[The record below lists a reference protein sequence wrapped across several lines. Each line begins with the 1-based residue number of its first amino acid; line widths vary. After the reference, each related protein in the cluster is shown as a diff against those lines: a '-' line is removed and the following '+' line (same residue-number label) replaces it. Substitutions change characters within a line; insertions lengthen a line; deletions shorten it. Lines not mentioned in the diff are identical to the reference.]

1 MLTHN
6 SYHVS
11 VPQKK
16 IREYKV
22 HYDETY
28 NKLEM
33 YKMKIVYGPVPSRRL
48 GRSLGVGSIPFKTC
62 DYSCVYCQLGRTTH
76 MPNQRKDFFPP
87 EELLNEIKR
96 AIEPEAES
104 SRSEIDFVTFVG
116 EGEPTLCKSLGWLI
130 RKTKEIADIPI
141 AVDTNGSLLY
151 REDVRNDL
159 SEAEVVMPS
168 LDAGTAETFRRINR
182 PHRGIDFEV
191 VVEGM
196 EKFRQEYDGEMWV
209 EVMLVKGLNDS
220 EEELEA
226 IKSRLSPLKP
236 NRTYINVP
244 IRPPAEPWAVP
255 PDKESIALAHAILG
269 DVNVVDIT
277 AEETGEFSIKGF
289 TNPEDA
295 ILAIIR
301 RHPMREEQV
310 VEMLK
315 KIEVE
320 EGGVHDS
327 LTRLE
332 ESGEIKRVKYREK
345 VFWVTEEEKRGKEYN

>member
-1 MLTHN
+1 M
-6 SYHVS
+6 
-11 VPQKK
+11 KK
-16 IREYKV
+16 
-22 HYDETY
+22 
-28 NKLEM
+28 
-33 YKMKIVYGPVPSRRL
+33 VYGPVPSRRL
-48 GRSLGVGSIPFKTC
+48 GRSLGVGPIPFKTC

-76 MPNQRKDFFPP
+76 MTIQRKDFFPP
-87 EELLNEIKR
+87 EEMLNEIR
-96 AIEPEAES
+96 RVIEVES
-104 SRSEIDFVTFVG
+104 SHSHSKIDFVTFVG

-130 RKTKEIADIPI
+130 RKTKEIADIPT

-159 SEAEVVMPS
+159 SQADVVMPS

-182 PHRGIDFEV
+182 PHRGIDFEA

-196 EKFRQEYDGEMWV
+196 EKFRQEYDGEIWA

-226 IKSRLSPLKP
+226 IKSRLRPIEP

-255 PDKESIALAHAILG
+255 PDKESIALAHAILS

-277 AEETGEFSIKGF
+277 AEETGEFSAEGF

-310 VEMLK
+310 IDTLK
-315 KIEVE
+315 KFEVE
-320 EGGVHDS
+320 EREVHDS

-332 ESGEIKRVKYREK
+332 ESGKIKKVKYREK
-345 VFWVTEEEKRGKEYN
+345 IFWLTMEEKRGHD

>member
-1 MLTHN
+1 
-6 SYHVS
+6 
-11 VPQKK
+11 
-16 IREYKV
+16 
-22 HYDETY
+22 
-28 NKLEM
+28 
-33 YKMKIVYGPVPSRRL
+33 MKIVYGPVPSRRL
-48 GRSLGVGSIPFKTC
+48 GRSLGVSPIPFKTC
-62 DYSCVYCQLGRTTH
+62 NYSCVYCQLGRTTH
-76 MPNQRKDFFPP
+76 MTNQREDFFPP
-87 EELLNEIKR
+87 EEVLNEIKR
-96 AIEPEAES
+96 VIEPEVES
-104 SRSEIDFVTFVG
+104 NHSEIDFVTFVG

-151 REDVRNDL
+151 RKDVRNDL
-159 SEAEVVMPS
+159 SQADVVMPS
-168 LDAGTAETFRRINR
+168 LDAGTAETFRKINR
-182 PHRGIDFEV
+182 PHRGIVFEA

-196 EKFRQEYDGEMWV
+196 EKFRQEYDGEIWV

-226 IKSRLSPLKP
+226 IKSRLEHIEP

-277 AEETGEFSIKGF
+277 AEETGEFSIEGF

-310 VEMLK
+310 IETLK
-315 KIEVE
+315 NLSLNLLRKGLSKTLRGKKALPKKYNIQ
-320 EGGVHDS
+320 DS

-332 ESGEIKRVKYREK
+332 ESGKIKKVKYREK
-345 VFWVTEEEKRGKEYN
+345 VFWLTEEEKRGHD